1 MGARKAT
8 IRFGIILEVVGLVFT
23 VQTVVAAEPG
33 EVNYQIKA
41 RAISAISIERAAADN
56 IDFRVTR
63 LTPESERQELI
74 KILTEKGNH
83 AVAAALVERDEA
95 GWVRFDPRGG
105 GGPGRDPRKTPFR
118 YAREIVGGDTR
129 EFILITNEYIGFG
142 SRGQAANGAKI
153 VNFPL
158 SFVLLKFKKDDK
170 GVWTGAGR
178 MFVGAKI
185 RFDSAGGKFTI
196 DEFPSDPVYLKNMT
210 IK

>member
-1 MGARKAT
+1 MGPRKAT
-8 IRFGIILEVVGLVFT
+8 IKFGIMLAVVGLVFT
-23 VQTVVAAEPG
+23 VQAVVAAEPG

-83 AVAAALVERDEA
+83 AVAAALAERDET
-95 GWVRFDPRGG
+95 GWARFDPRGG

-142 SRGQAANGAKI
+142 SRGQAADVSKLA
-153 VNFPL
+153 VYPL
-158 SFVLLKFKKDDK
+158 SFVLLKFKKDDQ

-185 RFDSAGGKFTI
+185 RYDSAGGKFTI
-196 DEFPSDPVYLKNMT
+196 DEFPNDPVYLKNMT